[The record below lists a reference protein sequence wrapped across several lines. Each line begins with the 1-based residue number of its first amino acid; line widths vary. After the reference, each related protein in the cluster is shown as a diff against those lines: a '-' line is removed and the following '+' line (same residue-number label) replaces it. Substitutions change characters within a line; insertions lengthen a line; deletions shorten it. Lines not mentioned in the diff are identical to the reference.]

1 MKEFGELGV
10 CDPRD
15 LEGVGKRLQRWNM
28 GACRPAPAGLR
39 VNDTNSKSLIW
50 HNSWGVTRRR
60 QGREV

>member
-1 MKEFGELGV
+1 MKEFGGLGV

-15 LEGVGKRLQRWNM
+15 LEGVGKRLQSWNM

-50 HNSWGVTRRR
+50 HNVFAFLNASAFVG
-60 QGREV
+60 G